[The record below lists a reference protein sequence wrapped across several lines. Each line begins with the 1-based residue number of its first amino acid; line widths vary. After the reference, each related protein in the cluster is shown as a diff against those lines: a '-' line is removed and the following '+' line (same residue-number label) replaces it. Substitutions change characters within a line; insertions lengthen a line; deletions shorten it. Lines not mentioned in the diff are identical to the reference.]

1 MPIAYKIGMVYL
13 AVVNAAAFCAFGMD
27 KRKAIKGKWRIPER
41 TLLLLALAGG
51 SAGALLGMLAFR
63 HKTQKKKFTI
73 GIPVILLLHLCIAYC
88 IIRWRFS

>member
-1 MPIAYKIGMVYL
+1 MPIVYRMGIAYL
-13 AVVNAAAFCAFGMD
+13 AVANAAAFCAFGMD
-27 KRKAIKGKWRIPER
+27 KRKAKKRKWRIPER

-63 HKTQKKKFTI
+63 HKTQKKKFAI